1 MRTTSSLESLN
12 AVLRRRF
19 PLHPHIFKFME
30 RLQYFE
36 IGQQLKMHKLVGSDN
51 DSSQSRH
58 MLKKYK
64 LRDANIRATTEELR
78 TNPTFTV
85 GDFLETL
92 VTDKTLHS
100 SGKELKSMK
109 ICDQI

>member
-12 AVLRRRF
+12 AALRRRF

-36 IGQQLKMHKLVGSDN
+36 IGQQLKMHKLANSN
-51 DSSQSRH
+51 IDSSQSRNRLH
-58 MLKKYK
+58 KYK
-64 LRDANIRATTEELR
+64 LRDANIRAATEELR

-100 SGKELKSMK
+100 SGKNNKSTK